1 MGSHR
6 EPKIA
11 PNRKKSCSRG
21 LPESTLKKVT
31 KNDAI
36 WVPSRPQNIG
46 FRMRGVSKI
55 KKSPV
60 PKNDLKM
67 TSKCLPFWM
76 LLAPDLTKNACRKG
90 TRKCP
95 KKWIQKVFENDLNR
109 GGGLA
114 RKWHQNQKN
123 PSLGLKVVPQASRM
137 GSQAPKML
145 AEATLFIK
153 KGICSQDI
161 CIVSSQA
168 ICIVS
173 SHGICIGDICILSH
187 LNAKNYDMRAAA
199 PRGCCGWWH

>member
-11 PNRKKSCSRG
+11 QNRKKTCSRG

-60 PKNDLKM
+60 PKNVLKL

-76 LLAPDLTKNACRKG
+76 LLAPDLGKSAFQKG
-90 TRKCP
+90 TKKCT
-95 KKWIQKVFENDLNR
+95 KKCTQKTSKKESKRDETFAEKRL
-109 GGGLA
+109 
-114 RKWHQNQKN
+114 QNHKN
-123 PSLGLKVVPQASRM
+123 PSLGLKVVPQASRR
-137 GSQAPKML
+137 GSQAPK
-145 AEATLFIK
+145 
-153 KGICSQDI
+153 
-161 CIVSSQA
+161 
-168 ICIVS
+168 
-173 SHGICIGDICILSH
+173 IL
-187 LNAKNYDMRAAA
+187 KN
-199 PRGCCGWWH
+199 HQK

>member
-1 MGSHR
+1 MPFWSQMASHR

-11 PNRKKSCSRG
+11 QNRKKTCSRG

-76 LLAPDLTKNACRKG
+76 LLAPDLTKSAFQKA
-90 TRKCP
+90 TRKCT
-95 KKWIQKVFENDLNR
+95 KNCIQKVSKKESKRDDF
-109 GGGLA
+109 LA
-114 RKWHQNQKN
+114 RKRLQNHKN
-123 PSLGLKVVPQASRM
+123 PSLGLNVVPQASRR
-137 GSQAPKML
+137 GSQAPK
-145 AEATLFIK
+145 
-153 KGICSQDI
+153 
-161 CIVSSQA
+161 
-168 ICIVS
+168 
-173 SHGICIGDICILSH
+173 IL
-187 LNAKNYDMRAAA
+187 KNHQKRA
-199 PRGCCGWWH
+199 PKSLKILRIW